1 MEIHEYISDLVA
13 KIAPTITIDSVV
25 DNGDGTFTLT
35 ACNTYYL
42 RENKTIT
49 IDAVDYRVKSVVKDT
64 SFVISGSI
72 LPTAPSFELY
82 TPFFFHGTPLQIQ
95 KELSSIKK
103 GKDKTPVF
111 LLHEIV
117 REQNT
122 SRNFESVLEKEVD
135 VQLFIMDTSKFKDW
149 TTDDHYNVCIVPMRS
164 LLELFLDEMVADKKL
179 FDTLELEYE
188 VIPRANFG
196 QFVDQKGYDRQLYTD
211 YFSGNQ
217 LNITMKIR
225 KQQCVVNCN

>member
-1 MEIHEYISDLVA
+1 MEIHQYISDLVG
-13 KIAPTITIDSVV
+13 KIAPTITIDAVA
-25 DNGDGTFTLT
+25 DNGDGTFTIYS
-35 ACNTYYL
+35 CNTYYL
-42 RENKTIT
+42 KEGKTVT
-49 IDAVDYRVKSVVKDT
+49 IDAVDYRVKSVVKNVQFVVQGSVLPIAD
-64 SFVISGSI
+64 SF
-72 LPTAPSFELY
+72 ALY
-82 TPFFFHGTPLQIQ
+82 TPFFFHGTPIAIQ
-95 KELSSIKK
+95 KELSQIKK

-117 REQNT
+117 REQNF
-122 SRNFESVLEKEVD
+122 SRNFESVIEKEVD
-135 VQLFIMDTSKFKDW
+135 VQLFIMDTSKFNEW

-164 LLELFLDEMVADKKL
+164 LLELFIDEMVADKKL

-217 LNITMKIR
+217 LNITIKIR
-225 KQQCVVNCN
+225 KQQCVAGC

>member
-25 DNGDGTFTLT
+25 DNGDGTYTIT

-42 RENKTIT
+42 KEGKTIT
-49 IDAVDYRVKSVVKDT
+49 IDSVDYRVKNVIKDVQFLVQGSV
-64 SFVISGSI
+64 
-72 LPTAPSFELY
+72 LPTAASFALY
-82 TPFFFHGTPLQIQ
+82 TPFFFHGTPIAIQ
-95 KELSSIKK
+95 KELSQIKK

-117 REQNT
+117 REQNF

-135 VQLFIMDTSKFKDW
+135 VQLFIMDTSKFQEW

-164 LLELFLDEMVADKKL
+164 LLELFLDEMVADVKL

-196 QFVDQKGYDRQLYTD
+196 QFTDSKGNLTELYTD

-217 LNITMKIR
+217 LNVTIKIR
-225 KQQCVVNCN
+225 KQACSTGC